1 MNDMKS
7 KLETYKVPPRNSS
20 QSDRTSAPQE
30 RELEW
35 ESIHTHTG
43 ESQGE
48 YEAKFSRLG
57 NPLV

>member
-7 KLETYKVPPRNSS
+7 KLKTYKVPPRSPS

-30 RELEW
+30 CELEW
-35 ESIHTHTG
+35 ETIHTHTG
-43 ESQGE
+43 EAQGE
-48 YEAKFSRLG
+48 YKAKFSRLE